1 MSPTLQRDGA
11 EKKGKNYLERNSE
24 NVLLKAGITVFNSK
38 EITTET
44 LFPPCKLC
52 RLTCSGHQVPN
63 SKFKQNALN

>member
-38 EITTET
+38 EITTGT

-52 RLTCSGHQVPN
+52 RLTCSGHQDPCLKN
-63 SKFKQNALN
+63 